1 MNINRTMI
9 LADFDVFDSNI
20 ETTATL
26 SMIHLIKVTKEIYE
40 DMLMLKNFVE

>member
-9 LADFDVFDSNI
+9 LADFDVFDSKI

-26 SMIHLIKVTKEIYE
+26 SME
-40 DMLMLKNFVE
+40 

>member
-9 LADFDVFDSNI
+9 LADFDVFESKI

-26 SMIHLIKVTKEIYE
+26 SKTNE
-40 DMLMLKNFVE
+40 MLLRN